1 MADRNTVDDPPVFV
15 AAAIADGASKPAPV
29 DADKFGY
36 LNSAASDAMVVLTW
50 AQLQEAI
57 KQAIAVFNTAPAP
70 RDGILYS
77 WLVKDA
83 AGKIGLAIQNDR
95 RVILHALQMGA
106 TIPSGAAVP

>member
-1 MADRNTVDDPPVFV
+1 MADRNTVDDLPVYV

-36 LNSAASDAMVVLTW
+36 LNSAASDAMMV
-50 AQLQEAI
+50 QLQEAI
-57 KQAIAVFNTAPAP
+57 KQAIAVFNTAPKP